1 MKRNRVTNELS
12 EQLKAELK
20 AVPLVSAPNEL
31 WTRVS
36 TELSSGADELKVKY
50 FPYRRALATAA
61 ALIIFFG
68 ITFQLIW
75 PSYEWRPEL
84 SPVID
89 DLAKEELRS
98 RVIFMEVAAVEL
110 SPLAR
115 DIAFSLGG
123 VDETAIGG
131 GSE

>member
-61 ALIIFFG
+61 SF
-68 ITFQLIW
+68 
-75 PSYEWRPEL
+75 WR
-84 SPVID
+84 
-89 DLAKEELRS
+89 DLAIIS
-98 RVIFMEVAAVEL
+98 AACAA
-110 SPLAR
+110 S
-115 DIAFSLGG
+115 FS
-123 VDETAIGG
+123 VSFSIT
-131 GSE
+131 